1 MYGQKEVCGHVEG
14 VCGGVKEGWYGCV
27 MWVWLHGGKCLTGCM
42 GDFVLFP
49 SVSCVKW
56 PPPTL
61 LG

>member
-1 MYGQKEVCGHVEG
+1 MG
-14 VCGGVKEGWYGCV
+14 VSYVGVASWRKG
-27 MWVWLHGGKCLTGCM
+27 GCM